1 VNGHDK
7 QQARNSI
14 FSEEALL
21 KMRSPD
27 ELDAILPITN
37 PVGWMGLIAVAVM
50 IFAVILWS
58 VFGSFT
64 VKADGM
70 GMIMD
75 ANGVTRVASQGSG
88 LIDEVYVHNGEW
100 VSKGARIAHVVQ
112 AKEEASTRMA
122 KYGPGLAA
130 SQREAASRA
139 HEFDSY
145 RYQRDVTEYIRTAV
159 DGIVDEVLV
168 EPGSIVGSGT
178 PVCRLRISD
187 ADEGLSG
194 VLYIPVDKG
203 KRVEVGQTIQL
214 APNGVDVSQSGS
226 LIGTVRAVSQY
237 PVSLQEIQKN
247 LGNEQ
252 MAGWIVQAQQSSV
265 MEIKFDLV
273 LDDSNASGYLWT
285 SSVGEHKPITAG
297 SFVRGSIIIERRP
310 PIEKVFYKLS
320 QWLRTR

>member
-1 VNGHDK
+1 MNGQDK
-7 QQARNSI
+7 QQAHSSI

-27 ELDAILPITN
+27 ELDSILPITN

-58 VFGSFT
+58 VLGSFT

-75 ANGVTRVASQGSG
+75 ANGVTKVASQGSG
-88 LIDEVYVHNGEW
+88 LIDEVYVHSGEW

-130 SQREAASRA
+130 SQREAANRA

-145 RYQRDVTEYIRTAV
+145 RYQRDVTE
-159 DGIVDEVLV
+159 
-168 EPGSIVGSGT
+168 
-178 PVCRLRISD
+178 
-187 ADEGLSG
+187 GLTG

-226 LIGTVRAVSQY
+226 LMGTVRTVSQY

-252 MAGWIVQAQQSSV
+252 MAGWIVQAQQSFV

-273 LDDSNASGYLWT
+273 RDDSDASGYLWT

-297 SFVRGSIIIERRP
+297 SFVKGSIIIERRP
-310 PIEKVFYKLS
+310 PIERVFYKLS